1 MCACRLPWSRHH
13 PALALSRRLTEALS
27 IFLVSSGEWGSGLGW
42 GGQTL
47 HPPLSFSAFLF
58 FNKAGSKKKS
68 SACGRERRRGQ
79 EPWEPLPSIR
89 LSRAVFF
96 QGRPLERVSEPALH
110 TDASPLS
117 HAQPAWGSWYWG
129 RRHLFF
135 LTSHCRPALFSPSAH
150 PGEQGRWRR
159 GGRTLQAFDDPVQR
173 GCLEAGTPG
182 PSPSVRVIVW
192 HPRRPGPFQ
201 SPWH

>member
-135 LTSHCRPALFSPSAH
+135 FSLVTAGQLCSPPLPTLGNREGGGGVGGPCRPSMIQSKGAALRLGLLGHH
-150 PGEQGRWRR
+150 P
-159 GGRTLQAFDDPVQR
+159 
-173 GCLEAGTPG
+173 
-182 PSPSVRVIVW
+182 
-192 HPRRPGPFQ
+192 Q
-201 SPWH
+201 SG